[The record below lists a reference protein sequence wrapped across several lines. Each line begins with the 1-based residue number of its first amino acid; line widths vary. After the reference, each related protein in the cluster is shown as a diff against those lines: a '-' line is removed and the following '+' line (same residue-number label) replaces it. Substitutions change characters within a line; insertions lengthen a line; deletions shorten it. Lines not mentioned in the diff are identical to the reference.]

1 MITIISISIALLVVV
16 AGLHLLAKTKKEELG
31 GLFTFSS
38 YAVITFGI
46 LMVAYAFVGCIMSCH
61 AGGNGCGKS
70 GYSQY
75 HGSGHGG
82 GACAS
87 YGNSGCKSKC
97 SSYSNCHGKKGCS
110 KAACSKSSC
119 SKGSHSC
126 KKDGKCCGR
135 SSGKRKEVK
144 KVIKTE
150 GEEGEEDVDVTIEIT
165 E

>member
-31 GLFTFSS
+31 RLFTFSS

-46 LMVAYAFVGCIMSCH
+46 LMVAYAFVGCIISCH
-61 AGGNGCGKS
+61 SGGKGCGKS

-87 YGNSGCKSKC
+87 YGSTGCKSKC
-97 SSYSNCHGKKGCS
+97 SSYSHCHGKKGCS
-110 KAACSKSSC
+110 KAACSKSSS

-126 KKDGKCCGR
+126 KKGSKCCAK
-135 SSGKRKEVK
+135 SSGKRKEVRK
-144 KVIKTE
+144 IIKTE
-150 GEEGEEDVDVTIEIT
+150 GDGGEENVNVTIEIT

>member
-46 LMVAYAFVGCIMSCH
+46 LMVAYAFVGCIISCH
-61 AGGNGCGKS
+61 SGGKGCGKS

-75 HGSGHGG
+75 HGSGYGG

-87 YGNSGCKSKC
+87 YGHKGSKC
-97 SSYSNCHGKKGCS
+97 ASYAHCSGKKACS
-110 KAACSKSSC
+110 KDGSSKSSC

-126 KKDGKCCGR
+126 KKGGKCCAK

>member
-1 MITIISISIALLVVV
+1 MITIISVSIALLVVV

-46 LMVAYAFVGCIMSCH
+46 LMVAYAFVGCIISCH
-61 AGGNGCGKS
+61 SGGKGCGKS

-87 YGNSGCKSKC
+87 YGSRGCKSKC

-110 KAACSKSSC
+110 KTAGDKSSC
-119 SKGSHSC
+119 SKASHSC

-135 SSGKRKEVK
+135 SSGKRKEVRK
-144 KVIKTE
+144 IIKTE
-150 GEEGEEDVDVTIEIT
+150 GEEGEEDIDVTIEIT

>member
-31 GLFTFSS
+31 RLFTFSS

-46 LMVAYAFVGCIMSCH
+46 LMVAYAFVGCIISCH

-87 YGNSGCKSKC
+87 YGSRGCKSKC
-97 SSYSNCHGKKGCS
+97 SSYSQCHGKTGCS
-110 KAACSKSSC
+110 KAAWDKSSC

-126 KKDGKCCGR
+126 KKGGKCCAK

>member
-38 YAVITFGI
+38 YSVITFGI
-46 LMVAYAFVGCIMSCH
+46 LMVAYAFVGCIISCH
-61 AGGNGCGKS
+61 SGGKGCGKS

-75 HGSGHGG
+75 HGSGYGG

-87 YGNSGCKSKC
+87 YGSKGSGCA
-97 SSYSNCHGKKGCS
+97 SYAHCGGQK
-110 KAACSKSSC
+110 SC
-119 SKGSHSC
+119 SKGKSCKSSCPKSGRSC
-126 KKDGKCCGR
+126 KKGDKAGK
-135 SSGKRKEVK
+135 KKEVRKIIK
-144 KVIKTE
+144 KE
-150 GEEGEEDVDVTIEIT
+150 GEDGEEDVNVTIEKT

>member
-31 GLFTFSS
+31 RLFTFSS

-46 LMVAYAFVGCIMSCH
+46 LMVAYAFVGCIISCH
-61 AGGNGCGKS
+61 SGGKGCGKS

-75 HGSGHGG
+75 HGSGHGD

-87 YGNSGCKSKC
+87 YGSRGCKSKC

-126 KKDGKCCGR
+126 KKGSKCCAK
-135 SSGKRKEVK
+135 SSGKRKEVRK
-144 KVIKTE
+144 IIKTE
-150 GEEGEEDVDVTIEIT
+150 GDGGEENVNVTIEIT